1 MTAVAVYV
9 SPPMYIVIR
18 WSRVSAIGEP
28 LKSEP
33 IVRGTG
39 LRALE
44 GAGNPTLLPVCLVAS
59 RKCPR
64 VSAVSLT
71 AKRGGGKRLLTLAPA
86 LIAGEILSDLDVF
99 INLGGA
105 GSF

>member
-9 SPPMYIVIR
+9 SPPMYIVIL
-18 WSRVSAIGEP
+18 WSRVSAIGER

-39 LRALE
+39 LSTWE
-44 GAGNPTLLPVCLVAS
+44 GAGNSTLLPVCLVAS

-64 VSAVSLT
+64 DSAESLS
-71 AKRGGGKRLLTLAPA
+71 AKRGGGKRLLPLAPA

-99 INLGGA
+99 INPGGA
-105 GSF
+105 GFF